1 MNYPSSDDDICDV
14 LSSFILYLLLLYI
27 MILFI
32 LFMKCFNGTQFF
44 LKRNFGLLCIIKCA
58 S

>member
-44 LKRNFGLLCIIKCA
+44 FKAELRAIMY